1 MRILHNEREIYIENF
16 YFGYTYAGFLLGKP
30 DRKMN
35 ERIIAEIKP
44 PAYWPYHSFIKVS
57 VGKEIMESKLPSC
70 YYHAVMSSSPMN
82 SEFCGSGFVLTWLAH
97 HPDDKSIVD
106 IVAEGIKQIVWEE
119 CAKDFDF

>member
-1 MRILHNEREIYIENF
+1 MRIHHNKREIYIENF

-44 PAYWPYHSFIKVS
+44 PSYWPYNSFIKVS

-70 YYHAVMSSSPMN
+70 YYHAVLSSAPMN
-82 SEFCGSGFVLTWLAH
+82 SEFCGSGFVLTWLADH
-97 HPDDKSIVD
+97 SDDKSIVD

-119 CAKDFDF
+119 CAKDFYF